1 MISTK
6 AQQKSTIDQ
15 IKEELQLD
23 AHYTK
28 DENDWYD
35 DVQSESDYVF
45 ESHFEFTLRRNLLIR
60 WLKHIGSIPVNGTV
74 MMFTLKN

>member
-6 AQQKSTIDQ
+6 SQQKATIDQ
-15 IKEELQLD
+15 IKEEIQLD

-28 DENDWYD
+28 YENDWYD

-45 ESHFEFTLRRNLLIR
+45 ESYFE
-60 WLKHIGSIPVNGTV
+60 
-74 MMFTLKN
+74 

>member
-6 AQQKSTIDQ
+6 SQQKSTIDQ
-15 IKEELQLD
+15 IKEEIQLD

-28 DENDWYD
+28 YENDWYD

-45 ESHFEFTLRRNLLIR
+45 ESHFE
-60 WLKHIGSIPVNGTV
+60 
-74 MMFTLKN
+74 

>member
-15 IKEELQLD
+15 IREEIQLD

-28 DENDWYD
+28 YENDWYD

-45 ESHFEFTLRRNLLIR
+45 ESYFE
-60 WLKHIGSIPVNGTV
+60 
-74 MMFTLKN
+74 

>member
-1 MISTK
+1 MGDTILSYIRNLTMISTK

-15 IKEELQLD
+15 IREEIQLD

-45 ESHFEFTLRRNLLIR
+45 ESHFE
-60 WLKHIGSIPVNGTV
+60 
-74 MMFTLKN
+74 

>member
-15 IKEELQLD
+15 IREEIQLD
-23 AHYTK
+23 AHYDK
-28 DENDWYD
+28 YENDWND

-45 ESHFEFTLRRNLLIR
+45 ESHFE
-60 WLKHIGSIPVNGTV
+60 
-74 MMFTLKN
+74 